1 MPVEPAAPVRPPIT
15 LSETE
20 GDLLYTLAC
29 AAQDTSAMAASLL
42 LEELA
47 RAEFCSADS
56 LPADVVT
63 MGSRVVFLD
72 EETGE
77 EHAVELVYPRAAD
90 MEQGR
95 VSVLT
100 PVGAGLIGLR
110 RGSAIDWPNRLGA
123 IRRLRI
129 IEVIQP
135 ERSA

>member
-15 LSETE
+15 LIEAE
-20 GDLLYTLAC
+20 ADALYALAW
-29 AAQDTSAMAASLL
+29 AARDTSQMSAALL
-42 LEELA
+42 LEELS
-47 RAEFCSADS
+47 RAEFCAADS

-63 MGSRVVFLD
+63 MQSKVAFRD
-72 EETGE
+72 EDSGE
-77 EHAVELVYPRAAD
+77 EHRVQLVYPRDAD

-100 PVGAGLIGLR
+100 PVGAALIGLR

-123 IRRLRI
+123 FHRLRI

-135 ERSA
+135 GREG